1 MIIFLKMNSTRQGT
15 FQLLLHCDNSIL
27 LLLQFVSII
36 DLFFKLLR
44 FEKYLAAEA
53 LRVSENDAEKA
64 LDLLT
69 NPEQNCI
76 LQVCFSAP
84 PPPFALVLAA
94 ARQLLTCP
102 LHLQSTIEARRR
114 KRRPIHGM
122 YGLTQEC
129 YLRFEWPR
137 RSWSN
142 ELSSSVCY
150 ILSFQGWVQD
160 HRDPGQLLP
169 GLLKQSTIHRLRTET
184 FQREMML
191 PKETFQTETVSS
203 L

>member
-1 MIIFLKMNSTRQGT
+1 M
-15 FQLLLHCDNSIL
+15 
-27 LLLQFVSII
+27 LLLQFLSII
-36 DLFFKLLR
+36 DMFFKLLR

-64 LDLLT
+64 LYLLT

-94 ARQLLTCP
+94 ARRLLTCS
-102 LHLQSTIEARRR
+102 LHSQSTIEARRW
-114 KRRPIHGM
+114 RRPFHGM
-122 YGLTQEC
+122 YGFTKQC

-142 ELSSSVCY
+142 ELSPPVCY
-150 ILSFQGWVQD
+150 LLS
-160 HRDPGQLLP
+160 
-169 GLLKQSTIHRLRTET
+169 
-184 FQREMML
+184 
-191 PKETFQTETVSS
+191 
-203 L
+203 